1 MAQEEKAVGFL
12 DEVAGQG
19 YENVGTG
26 DVTTPLLLVA
36 QQLSAVVDGG
46 SVEVGHFYNSITG
59 EDYGTSLKLVI
70 CHYKKMWY
78 EWKPNQGGLAGIHEV
93 GGIEVTGD
101 VFTGMKTA
109 EGNKVEEK
117 MVFLVVLPDH
127 PEAGYMI
134 FGSTPGIMKY
144 TKAWLTQ
151 AQNLRL
157 PSGARAPLFGAVWS
171 VELAKNTSKDGN
183 KYYAPAID
191 GKSSFKF
198 VEWIPEVLY
207 RDSVL
212 PAREIA
218 SQALALADNRS
229 MEQQA
234 IESSTA
240 EANY

>member
-1 MAQEEKAVGFL
+1 MAEEKAVGFL
-12 DEVAGQG
+12 DEQAGTG
-19 YENVGTG
+19 FENVGSG
-26 DVTTPLLLVA
+26 DVTTPLLLIA
-36 QQLSAVVDGG
+36 QQLSEVVDGG
-46 SVEVGHFYNSITG
+46 SVEVGHFYNSVTG

-93 GGIEVTGD
+93 GSINVTGD
-101 VFTGMKTA
+101 VYTGMTA
-109 EGNKVEEK
+109 ENGNKVEEK

-127 PEAGYMI
+127 QDAGYMI
-134 FGSTPGIMKY
+134 FGSTPGIIKY

-157 PSGARAPLFGAVWS
+157 PSGKRAPLFGGIWS
-171 VELAKNTSKDGN
+171 AEIAKNTSKDGN

-191 GKSSFKF
+191 GKSTFRF
-198 VEWIPEVLY
+198 VDWIPEVLY
-207 RDSVL
+207 QDSIL

-218 SQALALADNRS
+218 TQALVLADKRG

-234 IESSTA
+234 IESDTSESA
-240 EANY
+240 F

>member
-1 MAQEEKAVGFL
+1 MAEEKAVGFL

-19 YENVGTG
+19 YENVGAG

-36 QQLSAVVDGG
+36 QQLSEVVDGG
-46 SVEVGHFYNSITG
+46 SVEVGHFYNSVTG
-59 EDYGTSLKLVI
+59 EDYGTKLRLVI

-93 GGIEVTGD
+93 GAIDVTGD
-101 VFTGMKTA
+101 VYSGMKTA

-127 PEAGYMI
+127 PDSGYMI

-157 PSGARAPLFGAVWS
+157 PSGARAPLFGAIWD

-191 GKSSFKF
+191 GKSTFRF
-198 VEWIPEVLY
+198 NDWIPEVLY
-207 RDSVL
+207 KDSVM

-218 SQALALADNRS
+218 TQALALADNRA
-229 MEQQA
+229 MAQQEA
-234 IESSTA
+234 IEDNSGASF
-240 EANY
+240 